1 MIVIVLMVR
10 SFKERIQ
17 ETEEAHG
24 LLNNHLQTNVQVIFV
39 YFYLDLKQ
47 PATFHKK
54 SFSHI
59 SFICVSVQEI
69 SDLDE
74 HIAILK

>member
-1 MIVIVLMVR
+1 MIVWMLR

-24 LLNNHLQTNVQVIFV
+24 LLNNHLQTNVQVKIWLICARDTIASEKHHIFCI
-39 YFYLDLKQ
+39 
-47 PATFHKK
+47 AA
-54 SFSHI
+54 SINFSA
-59 SFICVSVQEI
+59 QEI